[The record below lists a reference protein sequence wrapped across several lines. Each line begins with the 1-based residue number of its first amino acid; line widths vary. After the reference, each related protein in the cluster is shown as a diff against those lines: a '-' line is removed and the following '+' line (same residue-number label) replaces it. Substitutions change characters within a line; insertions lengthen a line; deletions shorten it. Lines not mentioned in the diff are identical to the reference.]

1 MSKKKAVDPNAPPK
15 KPGLIGN
22 VKAARRKIERSC
34 LWHLYQAFNKYIA
47 FISMIAAFFALLD
60 PPPFV
65 IGHEIWAATEKP
77 FITPAKSQLFN
88 LIEAAN
94 VKPEMKNTKYMMAYQ
109 NGKSSVRVCTDLT
122 RNIFEGLVG
131 IDKKYRAWDAD
142 SNFQG
147 FKVDEYEA
155 NCFNFSEANVSN
167 TGSNVSYSTYEKMP
181 YIHQENIINPN
192 TFSKHIIFS

>member
-1 MSKKKAVDPNAPPK
+1 
-15 KPGLIGN
+15 
-22 VKAARRKIERSC
+22 
-34 LWHLYQAFNKYIA
+34 
-47 FISMIAAFFALLD
+47 MIAAFFALLD

-109 NGKSSVRVCTDLT
+109 NGKSSVRVCIDLT

-131 IDKKYRAWDAD
+131 IEKSTEHGTQIQIFKDLRLMNMKPTVSIFR
-142 SNFQG
+142 SECFQ
-147 FKVDEYEA
+147 Y
-155 NCFNFSEANVSN
+155 
-167 TGSNVSYSTYEKMP
+167 
-181 YIHQENIINPN
+181 
-192 TFSKHIIFS
+192 